1 MRDEHIVEIST
12 TALER
17 YQVVSE
23 VSARVLVGIKLRQAV
38 LEVVDLPH
46 QGLGGELLEPTERTV
61 YRWYRAFQADGIAGL
76 EPRQRA
82 LSDGSAVLS
91 GRLLRFLCQEKIVDK
106 DASVPE
112 LIRRARQRGVI
123 GESEPVSRVT
133 VWRACRR
140 MGLPVTG
147 AQRKSDKDMRRFAFP
162 NRMLCVL
169 ADGKHFRAGVRRAKR
184 VALTLLDDATRRGLG
199 VRVGTSECTELFL
212 HALHESILRWG
223 LAQVL
228 YLDRGPGFISHDT
241 RTVLARLGV
250 RLIWGTEGY
259 PEGHGKVER
268 FNRTMKG
275 QVLRGLDGNPGVD
288 PDPAALTLRL
298 SHWLENVY
306 NRSPHEGIGGQTPA
320 GRWAS
325 DSRDLEYPQSREW
338 LAARFLVTFT
348 RVVSNDNVITFEG
361 TAYEAPNGHRQ
372 QRTTITRHLL
382 EGNRLT
388 MVHKGRRVAIHPV
401 DLAANAYAR
410 RARGSRATQK
420 DADSPVDTAAS
431 DAFEGD
437 FQPMVTPQGD
447 YPSEQEDS

>member
-1 MRDEHIVEIST
+1 V
-12 TALER
+12 
-17 YQVVSE
+17 
-23 VSARVLVGIKLRQAV
+23 K
-38 LEVVDLPH
+38 
-46 QGLGGELLEPTERTV
+46 
-61 YRWYRAFQADGIAGL
+61 
-76 EPRQRA
+76 
-82 LSDGSAVLS
+82 
-91 GRLLRFLCQEKIVDK
+91 
-106 DASVPE
+106 
-112 LIRRARQRGVI
+112 
-123 GESEPVSRVT
+123 
-133 VWRACRR
+133 
-140 MGLPVTG
+140 
-147 AQRKSDKDMRRFAFP
+147 
-162 NRMLCVL
+162 
-169 ADGKHFRAGVRRAKR
+169 
-184 VALTLLDDATRRGLG
+184 
-199 VRVGTSECTELFL
+199 
-212 HALHESILRWG
+212 
-223 LAQVL
+223 
-228 YLDRGPGFISHDT
+228 
-241 RTVLARLGV
+241 
-250 RLIWGTEGY
+250 LIWGSEGY

-306 NRSPHEGIGGQTPA
+306 NRSAHEGIGGQTPA

-338 LAARFLVTFT
+338 LAARFLVSFT

-361 TAYEAPNGHRQ
+361 TAYEVPNGHRQ

-382 EGNRLT
+382 KGNRLT
-388 MVHKGRRVAIHPV
+388 MVHKGRRVIIHPV

-447 YPSEQEDS
+447 YPSDQEDS